1 MFRTHYEKCSYV
13 SEYKENISG
22 GRNLEFSW
30 YSRSWSSVCV
40 KCIRVL
46 GTCAGL
52 HFKLLLSAFM
62 YLDTVSKDSLE
73 E

>member
-1 MFRTHYEKCSYV
+1 MNSPG
-13 SEYKENISG
+13 SPSPG
-22 GRNLEFSW
+22 L
-30 YSRSWSSVCV
+30 VCV